1 MRDVFLLSPADLS
14 IFPRHQL
21 FNMTPNPPRH
31 HAPRS
36 TQEAPG
42 SIAKA
47 SNSIEKASVP
57 NLKASRCRQDLCY
70 PHVLSFI
77 RVLIVA
83 ATCPDP
89 LQFLQFH
96 RHYLSLVL
104 ALHPPEVSSD
114 GQEAGMEM
122 SLLSGEKL

>member
-1 MRDVFLLSPADLS
+1 MDLS

-21 FNMTPNPPRH
+21 FNLIANPPRH
-31 HAPRS
+31 HASRS
-36 TQEAPG
+36 TQEAPD
-42 SIAKA
+42 SIAKTPSSIEKA
-47 SNSIEKASVP
+47 SGSIEKASVP